1 MGREVEG
8 RSGRPVFRDRRSP
21 KQARDGESL
30 RMRTGLVAG
39 CVPHLAYGT
48 LRSRLGLV
56 LMRVGRLHDGDD
68 EEREGDGDSG
78 ECAHALPDSRWIN
91 AVNHP

>member
-1 MGREVEG
+1 MGRDVEG
-8 RSGRPVFRDRRSP
+8 RGGWLVSGGRGSL
-21 KQARDGESL
+21 KEARVGETR
-30 RMRTGLVAG
+30 RMRPGCVAG

-48 LRSRLGLV
+48 LGSRLGLV
-56 LMRVGRLHDGDD
+56 LMRVGRLGDGGD
-68 EEREGDGDSG
+68 EEQERDGDSG

>member
-8 RSGRPVFRDRRSP
+8 RSGRPVFHDRLSP
-21 KQARDGESL
+21 KQTRDGETR
-30 RMRTGLVAG
+30 RMRSGLVAG
-39 CVPHLAYGT
+39 GLAHLAYGT

-78 ECAHALPDSRWIN
+78 ECAHALPDSRRIN